1 MKYWHKRVEVVSFF
15 DLDQESQDI
24 ELKDDDNAEELAFL
38 IAKMTLQ
45 EFIDDNRDELDL
57 MIRTAIDQ
65 PNFDLDDEERRLW
78 IMNDEGLYNWA
89 LESGVEEI

>member
-1 MKYWHKRVEVVSFF
+1 
-15 DLDQESQDI
+15 
-24 ELKDDDNAEELAFL
+24 
-38 IAKMTLQ
+38 MTLQ

-65 PNFDLDDEERRLW
+65 PNFDLDDEERRVW

>member
-1 MKYWHKRVEVVSFF
+1 MKYWHKRVEVVNFF
-15 DLDQESQDI
+15 DLNQESKDI
-24 ELKDDDNAEELAFL
+24 EWRDDNADELAFL

-65 PNFDLDDEERRLW
+65 PNFDLDDEERRVW